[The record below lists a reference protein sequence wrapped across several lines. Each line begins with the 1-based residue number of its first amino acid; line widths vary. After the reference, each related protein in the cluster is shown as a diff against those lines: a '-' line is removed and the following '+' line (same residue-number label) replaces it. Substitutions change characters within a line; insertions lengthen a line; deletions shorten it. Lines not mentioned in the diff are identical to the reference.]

1 MVAASRTVPW
11 MKVVANKRRPA
22 LGEVARASMAMITL
36 MTVRQK
42 RKKRMTMT
50 TTRKMRM
57 MRMTRRAE
65 MTEMTEM
72 TMRATAMRVMN
83 IWLTTHTYRFCCT
96 KAVTVRMTRT
106 TRRV

>member
-1 MVAASRTVPW
+1 MVAASRTAPW

-22 LGEVARASMAMITL
+22 LGEVARASMVMIAL
-36 MTVRQK
+36 MTVRKK
-42 RKKRMTMT
+42 RKERMTMT
-50 TTRKMRM
+50 TTRKMRIT
-57 MRMTRRAE
+57 RLARRAE

-72 TMRATAMRVMN
+72 TIRATAMRVMN
-83 IWLTTHTYRFCCT
+83 LWLTTHTYRFCLA